1 MEIKKAHLTIKLM
14 KSLSPG
20 RAVRYCDTDVNGLQ
34 VWVGARSVAFYLRKR
49 SRGKEYTIKIGNWP
63 DITLEE
69 ARKKSLDK
77 LGSLANF
84 GVPDAPTGRE
94 HPLCGEAI
102 DYYISIQQT
111 EQRKKNM
118 QYLLGH
124 FSHWRNRHIED
135 ITRDEL
141 QKILDKMK
149 CTPGSANVSV
159 HSLITAFNLMF
170 KKIGKPFTS
179 PSIGLKWYKPKFRQ
193 RYVTQEEAPRFF
205 AALDKF
211 ANGNRFGMMVDIV
224 LMLLYTGARKNNV
237 CEMCIEEIDNGVW
250 TIPEEKYKARHAQRI
265 QLGTTEMAIIEK
277 YRAGRTSGFVFP
289 HAHSLQGRLQYF
301 FYKLCDEA
309 NLKDLHIHDIRR
321 TIGTWM
327 LSNGTPIA
335 VVSKKLGHSSIKI
348 TEQVYAHIMP
358 DVSMLAT
365 NQAIEAMRGQNGTSS
380 KSEYS
385 SSLVP
390 NSSSSSIG

>member
-149 CTPGSANVSV
+149 STPGSANVSV

-265 QLGTTEMAIIEK
+265 QLGATEMAIIEK

-301 FYKLCDEA
+301 FYKLCKEA

-365 NQAIEAMRGQNGTSS
+365 NQAIEAMRCQNGTSS